1 MGSSKN
7 TINRTNVFIAL
18 FILAVG
24 IVIGALIGDVPY
36 ITFKREV
43 DLGACIA
50 ILGLIGTVFYIPY
63 IVERKF
69 AKLDNINEVIRTDLE
84 SIHSNVERLKEVYVA
99 IKPNVTIKEVQF
111 TEIVALFKAISAA
124 IIALNNELEGRS
136 RLTDFKKDVYD
147 DRFTPA
153 KDACTE
159 NLILGKKLDAKT
171 ILEAMTELD
180 KLCAALKKYRYKTYS
195 DN

>member
-7 TINRTNVFIAL
+7 TINKTNILIAI

-24 IVIGALIGDVPY
+24 IFIGALIGDVPY
-36 ITFKREV
+36 ITFKREL

-84 SIHSNVERLKEVYVA
+84 SIHSDVERLKEVYVA
-99 IKPNVTIKEVQF
+99 IKPNITVKETQF

-124 IIALNNELEGRS
+124 ILALNKELEERGR
-136 RLTDFKKDVYD
+136 LNNFKKDVYD
-147 DRFTPA
+147 DRFAPT

-171 ILEAMTELD
+171 ILGAMTELN
-180 KLCAALKKYRYKTYS
+180 KLCAILKQYRYKTYS